1 MWLPYPWGGARDA
14 LGMRQAA
21 SILQEFFRKSFRPQN
36 ARNSR
41 VACVAQNAFTI
52 RKRANPNRRRLH
64 HLKRPGNPWRDN
76 SASSS
81 SAAKRRRSSP
91 RRAEASPVGSGNGI
105 IRARREQHANRAQVR
120 SNAYSYRLPAY
131 KLDTVDSSQFV
142 TRTARATSFVTSFV
156 ASRHFTRTT

>member
-1 MWLPYPWGGARDA
+1 
-14 LGMRQAA
+14 MRQAA

-142 TRTARATSFVTSFV
+142 TWSLALSLALTLALSLASLALSPCAAIKEARTA
-156 ASRHFTRTT
+156 H